1 MARGANS
8 AHGGAIRVQ
17 CINPGPTMTE
27 MHVGITSEV
36 VAMAEKAVPVGRFG
50 TSGEITAGVLFL
62 LSDEASYV
70 YERDAVGRRRC
81 LMD

>member
-1 MARGANS
+1 MARELGS
-8 AHGGAIRVQ
+8 YGGAIRVN
-17 CINPGPTMTE
+17 CINPGPMMTE

-36 VAMAEKAVPVGRFG
+36 VAMVEKAVPVGRFG

-70 YERDAVGRRRC
+70 YGETLSVDGGV